1 MRFVRR
7 FISRVNRVACLV
19 AGSLTLL
26 IGLIVCYGVVTR
38 YILNRPIGWGE
49 EISTYLMIWAAFLG
63 AGYTMQMDG
72 HIGVDV
78 ITRKLPEKVQ
88 DRIAYAKDLGGI
100 LFLVLLAVK
109 GFGDCALSIRL
120 GETSISELSIPM
132 FIPQLSVP
140 VGSIL
145 VALQLVEKLLARLD
159 IADRAGERRA

>member
-1 MRFVRR
+1 MLFLRR

-19 AGSLTLL
+19 AGSLTLV

-49 EISTYLMIWAAFLG
+49 EVSTYLMIWAAFLG

-78 ITRKLPEKVQ
+78 ITRKLPGKIQ
-88 DRIAYAKDLGGI
+88 DRLAHAKDLGGI
-100 LFLVLLAVK
+100 LFLALLAVK
-109 GFGDCALSIRL
+109 GFADCALSVRL

-132 FIPQLSVP
+132 FIPQLAVP

-145 VALQLVEKLLARLD
+145 VALQLAEKLLARLD
-159 IADRAGERRA
+159 HADGAGERRA